1 MQLAEVGRSM
11 LRHYNGNGPVK
22 AARRE
27 QRPTA
32 AEAGGAKAPPLQ
44 ILAGPDRHYK
54 AAGKCA
60 RS

>member
-1 MQLAEVGRSM
+1 M